1 MLSLF
6 TFIMG
11 LVMAIKGNFRLFNR
25 QVSKRDGRLAGVVLM
40 APLIFEFCFVF
51 TMSFSM
57 VSENM
62 LVGEDGT
69 FSISAQVFETYV
81 NQVLAYSNLFLITQ
95 IIAVTIAAVIIFR
108 SPRFDLPTTATQA
121 SYQPVRQH
129 PLHGPELGLPNA
141 APRQAT
147 APPAIMTI
155 PEAAAYMHL
164 TPAEIEQMID
174 EGRLPAARSP
184 GGFRIA
190 RSALDEV
197 LRGEL

>member
-6 TFIMG
+6 MFIVG
-11 LVMAIKGNFRLFNR
+11 LVMVIKGNFRLFNR
-25 QVSKRDGRLAGVVLM
+25 QVSKRDGRLAGTVLI
-40 APLIFEFCFVF
+40 APLVFEFCFVF

-62 LVGEDGT
+62 LVGQDGT
-69 FSISAQVFETYV
+69 FSISASVFETYV

-95 IIAVTIAAVIIFR
+95 IIAVSVAAVIILR
-108 SPRFDLPTTATQA
+108 SPRFDLPSAATQTP
-121 SYQPVRQH
+121 YQPVRQH
-129 PLHGPELGLPNA
+129 PLHGPGQGLPNT
-141 APRQAT
+141 APRQAA

-155 PEAAAYMHL
+155 PEAAAYLRL

-190 RSALDEV
+190 RIALDE
-197 LRGEL
+197 LQRGEL